1 MCQSLRGSPAKSLQ
15 QSAFILYPLYICT
28 DRLYNSL
35 FVPRLQRDLDTT
47 RLVQDPVQLQNVQL
61 NLFFQFCFGCLLWPY
76 VHNKLNAHLKCAF
89 YLQKKCNCFVKYSKS
104 NCSLLTLLVN
114 YRIYKIFSWRG
125 TVTEES
131 ASGVLLPPIQCPLRP
146 QTVAELCDSLHINMA
161 GQHRKNIL
169 FVILK

>member
-1 MCQSLRGSPAKSLQ
+1 MSQSLRGSPAKSLQ

-28 DRLYNSL
+28 TPPEGPWH
-35 FVPRLQRDLDTT
+35 FT
-47 RLVQDPVQLQNVQL
+47 RLLQDPVQLQNVQL

-146 QTVAELCDSLHINMA
+146 QTVAELRAAIYPVTNS
-161 GQHRKNIL
+161 
-169 FVILK
+169 